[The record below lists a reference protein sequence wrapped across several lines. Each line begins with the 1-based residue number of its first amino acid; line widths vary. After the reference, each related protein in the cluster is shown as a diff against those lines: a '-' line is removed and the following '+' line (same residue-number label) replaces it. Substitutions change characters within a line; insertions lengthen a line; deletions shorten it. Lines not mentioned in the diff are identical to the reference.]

1 MELSSVLSVSSVAT
15 VSWQDRIMTVAEFKA
30 TLGATQPPA
39 GLGQPLLA
47 LWYDGRGDWSLAHE
61 TAQEIYDATGAW
73 IHAYLHRKEGDLD
86 NAGYWYRRA
95 RQPASDQSLSQEW
108 DAIASALLSNVPH

>member
-1 MELSSVLSVSSVAT
+1 MDLDTFRASLADAAPPSELA
-15 VSWQDRIMTVAEFKA
+15 
-30 TLGATQPPA
+30 PA
-39 GLGQPLLA
+39 LQA
-47 LWYDGRGDWSLAHE
+47 LWHEAKDDWQRAHHLVQDE
-61 TAQEIYDATGAW
+61 NDRDSAW
-73 IHAYLHRKEGDLD
+73 VHAYLHRKEGDLD